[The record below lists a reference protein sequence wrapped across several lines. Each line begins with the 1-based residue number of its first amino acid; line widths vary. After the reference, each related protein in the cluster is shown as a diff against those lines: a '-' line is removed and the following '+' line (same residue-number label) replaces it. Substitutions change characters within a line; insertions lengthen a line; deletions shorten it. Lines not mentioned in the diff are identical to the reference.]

1 MAIIVE
7 TPLEVQ
13 STPFKLDM
21 GQHSWMGIEPN
32 KPSNVEA
39 ADAFSQR
46 TSQIQEEAKA
56 TLEHVVNEMKHCY
69 TQSWQDAP
77 KYKEGDM
84 GWLNLQNNTTRCPI
98 KKLDHKW
105 SGPFKVAK
113 AISPAAVKLNLTGS
127 LKGSPIIISLDTPS
141 QTLLPHRAALSLGC
155 ILTPSCKASPIKR
168 CGAARSPLHFI
179 FQVVLKP

>member
-84 GWLNLQNNTTRCPI
+84 VWLNLQNNTTRCPI
-98 KKLDHKW
+98 KE
-105 SGPFKVAK
+105 
-113 AISPAAVKLNLTGS
+113 
-127 LKGSPIIISLDTPS
+127 
-141 QTLLPHRAALSLGC
+141 
-155 ILTPSCKASPIKR
+155 
-168 CGAARSPLHFI
+168 ARP
-179 FQVVLKP
+179 QVVRPLQGCQGHLSCSCQAQPH

>member
-98 KKLDHKW
+98 KKLDHK
-105 SGPFKVAK
+105 
-113 AISPAAVKLNLTGS
+113 
-127 LKGSPIIISLDTPS
+127 
-141 QTLLPHRAALSLGC
+141 
-155 ILTPSCKASPIKR
+155 
-168 CGAARSPLHFI
+168 
-179 FQVVLKP
+179 

>member
-1 MAIIVE
+1 MCLPLGRDECSIDQMVLSKGFGEDQDVHVTDGHALADEVREDVIHFFLECGWGVAKAEENHLGFIQPLFCGKCSLPPVSFLDLDIVE

-56 TLEHVVNEMKHCY
+56 TLEHVVNEVKHCY

-77 KYKEGDM
+77 KYKE
-84 GWLNLQNNTTRCPI
+84 
-98 KKLDHKW
+98 
-105 SGPFKVAK
+105 
-113 AISPAAVKLNLTGS
+113 
-127 LKGSPIIISLDTPS
+127 
-141 QTLLPHRAALSLGC
+141 
-155 ILTPSCKASPIKR
+155 
-168 CGAARSPLHFI
+168 
-179 FQVVLKP
+179 